1 MKVFC
6 DTSVLVAGCVRRHP
20 HFNRA
25 RLVLE
30 AAYAKKGEYF
40 ISAHSVAETYS
51 VLTNLPLQPRIVPAE
66 AVLIIETNLLAC
78 FHRVAVTAK
87 MYERAVLRCAE
98 LGAPGG
104 IIYDALLLE
113 CARTTG
119 ADRIYTFNIRDFQRL
134 APDLAG
140 RMVAP

>member
-1 MKVFC
+1 MHGIGVSGIRLGF
-6 DTSVLVAGCVRRHP
+6 LVIDIENAI
-20 HFNRA
+20 
-25 RLVLE
+25 
-30 AAYAKKGEYF
+30 KKGEYF

-98 LGAPGG
+98 LRAPGG
-104 IIYDALLLE
+104 VIYDALLL
-113 CARTTG
+113 RTH
-119 ADRIYTFNIRDFQRL
+119 DRC
-134 APDLAG
+134 
-140 RMVAP
+140 